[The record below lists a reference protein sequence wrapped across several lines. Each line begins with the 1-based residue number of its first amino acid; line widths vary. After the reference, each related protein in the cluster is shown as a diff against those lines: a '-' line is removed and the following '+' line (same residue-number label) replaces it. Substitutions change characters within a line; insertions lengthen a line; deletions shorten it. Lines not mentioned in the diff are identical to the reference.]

1 MLLLIVSHVV
11 FRSDESDADVFEA
24 EAESG
29 QEADAGV
36 DEGALVAGQLQGDE
50 ESEAA
55 EEGELRDQQA
65 QPLHSSPTQRRP
77 LSLLLLR
84 RRQRRRGRLLQ
95 FHPLFTSLKIVR
107 IFIIY

>member
-24 EAESG
+24 EAESR

-55 EEGELRDQQA
+55 EEGSIEIVKILLAMGARQDLDTGGGEL
-65 QPLHSSPTQRRP
+65 
-77 LSLLLLR
+77 
-84 RRQRRRGRLLQ
+84 G
-95 FHPLFTSLKIVR
+95 
-107 IFIIY
+107 

>member
-95 FHPLFTSLKIVR
+95 FSSILSLPP
-107 IFIIY
+107 

>member
-77 LSLLLLR
+77 LFLLLL